1 MSAPMFELKLK
12 NRELQKHLFDFIGAG
27 TITPKFIIDKKFEEN
42 NRSLDIEYFDM
53 ENLYKLK
60 SDYTDD
66 EIKVF
71 IEENKDQLKREY
83 IDFRYVILNPKNL
96 IGIEEFNQDFF
107 DEIDEIEN
115 KISQGTSFENILE
128 NINVN
133 IIDISK
139 FAPSSSEQINEEL
152 IYSKKET
159 KLDLI
164 ESGDNFLLYNIDQE
178 YDLSPDLDDEIIK
191 SEIVELIYQKG
202 KFDYNRKILEEIQNN
217 KFNNTKFDELSNFD
231 KEYMSISSIN
241 DDKVFEIN
249 SVKMLYSLPVNSFTL
264 VNNSENKIY
273 LVKITGSNKNLLN
286 KEGEDYKN
294 FVNSE
299 FTNTRKSILAAY
311 DQLLTSKYKIQLN
324 QKTIDRVKN
333 YFK

>member
-1 MSAPMFELKLK
+1 MFLVL
-12 NRELQKHLFDFIGAG
+12 
-27 TITPKFIIDKKFEEN
+27 
-42 NRSLDIEYFDM
+42 
-53 ENLYKLK
+53 
-60 SDYTDD
+60 
-66 EIKVF
+66 
-71 IEENKDQLKREY
+71 
-83 IDFRYVILNPKNL
+83 
-96 IGIEEFNQDFF
+96 
-107 DEIDEIEN
+107 
-115 KISQGTSFENILE
+115 
-128 NINVN
+128 
-133 IIDISK
+133 
-139 FAPSSSEQINEEL
+139 
-152 IYSKKET
+152 
-159 KLDLI
+159 
-164 ESGDNFLLYNIDQE
+164 LLYNIDQE

-191 SEIVELIYQKG
+191 SEIAELIYQKG

-217 KFNNTKFDELSNFD
+217 KFNDTKFDELSNFV

-273 LVKITGSNKNLLN
+273 LVKITGSNKNLIN

>member
-1 MSAPMFELKLK
+1 MERTK
-12 NRELQKHLFDFIGAG
+12 Q
-27 TITPKFIIDKKFEEN
+27 FIIDDSVNYWWTKNFHDIKFPSKIIIAGKVWFVN
-42 NRSLDIEYFDM
+42 NS
-53 ENLYKLK
+53 
-60 SDYTDD
+60 
-66 EIKVF
+66 
-71 IEENKDQLKREY
+71 QREH

-128 NINVN
+128 NINVD
-133 IIDISK
+133 IINISK
-139 FAPSSSEQINEEL
+139 FAPTSSEQINEEL
-152 IYSKKET
+152 IYSKKDT

-217 KFNNTKFDELSNFD
+217 KFNNTKFDELSNFN

-273 LVKITGSNKNLLN
+273 LVKITGYNKKLLN

-299 FTNTRKSILAAY
+299 FTNTRKNILAAY

>member
-1 MSAPMFELKLK
+1 
-12 NRELQKHLFDFIGAG
+12 
-27 TITPKFIIDKKFEEN
+27 
-42 NRSLDIEYFDM
+42 
-53 ENLYKLK
+53 
-60 SDYTDD
+60 
-66 EIKVF
+66 
-71 IEENKDQLKREY
+71 
-83 IDFRYVILNPKNL
+83 L

-115 KISQGTSFENILE
+115 KISQGANFENILE
-128 NINVN
+128 NIDVN

-139 FAPSSSEQINEEL
+139 FAPNSSEQINEEL

-164 ESGDNFLLYNIDQE
+164 ESGDNFLLYNIDQK

-191 SEIVELIYQKG
+191 GEIAELIYQKG

>member
-12 NRELQKHLFDFIGAG
+12 NRELQKHPFDFIGAG

-53 ENLYKLK
+53 DSLYKVK

-164 ESGDNFLLYNIDQE
+164 ENGDNFLLYNIDQE
-178 YDLSPDLDDEIIK
+178 YDLSPDLEDEIIK
-191 SEIVELIYQKG
+191 SEIAELIYQKG

-249 SVKMLYSLPVNSFTL
+249 SVKMLYSC
-264 VNNSENKIY
+264 
-273 LVKITGSNKNLLN
+273 LLYTS
-286 KEGEDYKN
+286 D
-294 FVNSE
+294 
-299 FTNTRKSILAAY
+299 AA
-311 DQLLTSKYKIQLN
+311 D
-324 QKTIDRVKN
+324 D
-333 YFK
+333 

>member
-1 MSAPMFELKLK
+1 
-12 NRELQKHLFDFIGAG
+12 
-27 TITPKFIIDKKFEEN
+27 
-42 NRSLDIEYFDM
+42 M

-71 IEENKDQLKREY
+71 IKENKDQLKREY

-139 FAPSSSEQINEEL
+139 FAPTSSEQINEEL

-217 KFNNTKFDELSNFD
+217 KFNNTKFDELSNFN

-273 LVKITGSNKNLLN
+273 LVKITGYNENLIN
-286 KEGEDYKN
+286 KENEDYKN
-294 FVNSE
+294 FVSSE

>member
-1 MSAPMFELKLK
+1 M
-12 NRELQKHLFDFIGAG
+12 
-27 TITPKFIIDKKFEEN
+27 
-42 NRSLDIEYFDM
+42 
-53 ENLYKLK
+53 
-60 SDYTDD
+60 
-66 EIKVF
+66 
-71 IEENKDQLKREY
+71 
-83 IDFRYVILNPKNL
+83 

-115 KISQGTSFENILE
+115 KISQGSGFENIME
-128 NINVN
+128 NIDVN

-139 FAPSSSEQINEEL
+139 FAPSSSKQINEEL
-152 IYSKKET
+152 IYSKKDT

-164 ESGDNFLLYNIDQE
+164 ESGDNFLLYNIDQK
-178 YDLSPDLDDEIIK
+178 YDLSPDLDNEIIK
-191 SEIVELIYQKG
+191 SEIAELIYQKG

-241 DDKVFEIN
+241 DDKIFEIN

-273 LVKITGSNKNLLN
+273 LVKITGSNKNLIN

-299 FTNTRKSILAAY
+299 FTNTRKSILASY

-324 QKTIDRVKN
+324 QKTINRVKN

>member
-1 MSAPMFELKLK
+1 VIK
-12 NRELQKHLFDFIGAG
+12 RLF
-27 TITPKFIIDKKFEEN
+27 
-42 NRSLDIEYFDM
+42 SLSSY
-53 ENLYKLK
+53 NL
-60 SDYTDD
+60 T
-66 EIKVF
+66 F
-71 IEENKDQLKREY
+71 QL
-83 IDFRYVILNPKNL
+83 IILNLIIVFLGLVFLSYFNFNL
-96 IGIEEFNQDFF
+96 
-107 DEIDEIEN
+107 
-115 KISQGTSFENILE
+115 
-128 NINVN
+128 
-133 IIDISK
+133 
-139 FAPSSSEQINEEL
+139 
-152 IYSKKET
+152 
-159 KLDLI
+159 
-164 ESGDNFLLYNIDQE
+164 
-178 YDLSPDLDDEIIK
+178 
-191 SEIVELIYQKG
+191 
-202 KFDYNRKILEEIQNN
+202 IQNN
-217 KFNNTKFDELSNFD
+217 KFNNTKFDDLSNFE

-273 LVKITGSNKNLLN
+273 LVKITGYNKNLLN

>member
-1 MSAPMFELKLK
+1 MSV
-12 NRELQKHLFDFIGAG
+12 LF
-27 TITPKFIIDKKFEEN
+27 
-42 NRSLDIEYFDM
+42 
-53 ENLYKLK
+53 
-60 SDYTDD
+60 
-66 EIKVF
+66 VF
-71 IEENKDQLKREY
+71 ALFCILGQAQNANKDQLKREY
-83 IDFRYVILNPKNL
+83 VDFNYVALNPKNL
-96 IGIEEFNQDFF
+96 IGVEEFNQDFF
-107 DEIDEIEN
+107 NTIDEIEN
-115 KISQGTSFENILE
+115 KISQGVSFEAILE
-128 NINVN
+128 S
-133 IIDISK
+133 IDVKPLEIYE
-139 FAPSSSEQINEEL
+139 FAPSSNKKVYEDL

-191 SEIVELIYQKG
+191 DEIAELVYQKG

-273 LVKITGSNKNLLN
+273 LVKITGYNKNLLN
-286 KEGEDYKN
+286 KEDEDYKN
-294 FVNSE
+294 FVSSE

>member
-128 NINVN
+128 NININ

-164 ESGDNFLLYNIDQE
+164 ENGDNFLLYNIDQE
-178 YDLSPDLDDEIIK
+178 YDLSPDLEDEIIK

-217 KFNNTKFDELSNFD
+217 KFNNTKFDELSNFN

-264 VNNSENKIY
+264 INNSENKIY

-286 KEGEDYKN
+286 KESEDYKN

-333 YFK
+333 YLK